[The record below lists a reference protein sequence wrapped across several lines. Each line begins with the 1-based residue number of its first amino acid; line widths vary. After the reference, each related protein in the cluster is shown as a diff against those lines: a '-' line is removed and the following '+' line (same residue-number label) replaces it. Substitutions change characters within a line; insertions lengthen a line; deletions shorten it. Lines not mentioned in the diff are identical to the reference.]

1 MQLSIRSE
9 GHSAPHNGTNG
20 DLLVIV
26 EAIEHKYLKRDGNN
40 LFYSVVIS
48 AVDAMLGTTISVPTL
63 DGYENLK
70 IEAGTQSGTIVRLK
84 GKGMPSLNGYGKGD
98 QYVKILVWIPRKLS
112 RTERETMEKMRSSS
126 SFEPNLS
133 REDKALFDKEKNIF

>member
-1 MQLSIRSE
+1 MPV
-9 GHSAPHNGTNG
+9 AA
-20 DLLVIV
+20 D
-26 EAIEHKYLKRDGNN
+26 
-40 LFYSVVIS
+40 
-48 AVDAMLGTTISVPTL
+48 TL